1 VPSLIKKLTELAR
14 SDRGNTAV
22 AKAREQ
28 AAKPENRR
36 RIEQL
41 RARLVRKP

>member
-1 VPSLIKKLTELAR
+1 MPSLITRLKTLAKNPQA
-14 SDRGNTAV
+14 SSAI

-41 RARLVRKP
+41 RVRVGRKP

>member
-1 VPSLIKKLTELAR
+1 MPNLIKKLTAFAQ
-14 SDRGNTAV
+14 SPKGTAAI

-36 RIEQL
+36 RLEQL
-41 RARLVRKP
+41 KARLVRRP

>member
-1 VPSLIKKLTELAR
+1 MPSLIKKIADFAR
-14 SDRGNTAV
+14 SPQGSSAI

-36 RIEQL
+36 RLEQL
-41 RARLVRKP
+41 KTRMTKKP